1 MGERGL
7 EEGRAGRQSVG
18 SVLLDGALPQL
29 FYHRRL
35 SLSLCRQRRCI
46 DQLETVP
53 TLSTPQSCSWLQFLQ
68 SNPKRRQPRHIIL
81 VILNRQ
87 SRAERQ
93 NTFDWLHILPV
104 RVTISQYKSYSASGS
119 HILQS
124 CSAEIICSLTVN
136 FVRLYR
142 SALLCRFSIPHYFHG
157 NNVTVSKTSVMK
169 HDNIV
174 SNIVY
179 SI

>member
-1 MGERGL
+1 MLALRSTATHTKEADTAKRPDRRVFGGGEGS
-7 EEGRAGRQSVG
+7 GGGQGRQTVSRQCFAG
-18 SVLLDGALPQL
+18 WCTAAIILSPPS
-29 FYHRRL
+29 L
-35 SLSLCRQRRCI
+35 SLSLCRQRCCI

-104 RVTISQYKSYSASGS
+104 RVTISQYKSYSASGRCYMS
-119 HILQS
+119 NY
-124 CSAEIICSLTVN
+124 LTTDGPKKI
-136 FVRLYR
+136 
-142 SALLCRFSIPHYFHG
+142 FS
-157 NNVTVSKTSVMK
+157 TSGGPL
-169 HDNIV
+169 
-174 SNIVY
+174 
-179 SI
+179 

>member
-1 MGERGL
+1 MFLVGERG
-7 EEGRAGRQSVG
+7 GGGQGRQTVSRQCFAVWCTAAIIL
-18 SVLLDGALPQL
+18 SPP
-29 FYHRRL
+29 

-53 TLSTPQSCSWLQFLQ
+53 TLYTPQSCSWLQFLQ

-136 FVRLYR
+136 FVRLCR
-142 SALLCRFSIPHYFHG
+142 SALLCRF
-157 NNVTVSKTSVMK
+157 
-169 HDNIV
+169 NITK
-174 SNIVY
+174 I
-179 SI
+179 ICLGCLLFGLD